1 VLETAISKNKNQK
14 ERKRKVDGAQPRYK
28 HNSNSVYF
36 GSTKDFVAR
45 MDCRF
50 YRFLSDI
57 FSYASWDGKNWIK
70 PSGISNLRNY
80 IEEDFKNVIESNLE
94 IRGELINQK
103 FIFQSEDYYWTK
115 ALEYQKH
122 LENGGEYL
130 TQPNPNIYKTE
141 WIENPNAKPINVL
154 INNETGEFFQVPVE
168 AEQ

>member
-1 VLETAISKNKNQK
+1 MTRQSD
-14 ERKRKVDGAQPRYK
+14 KRKHTPRQYRHFDKADGKAID
-28 HNSNSVYF
+28 F

-45 MDCRF
+45 MDWRF
-50 YRFLSDI
+50 YKFLGDI

-94 IRGELINQK
+94 IRDELINQK
-103 FIFQSEDYYWTK
+103 LIFQSEDYYWNK

-122 LENGGEYL
+122 LENGGEDL
-130 TQPNPNIYKTE
+130 AQPNPNIHKTE
-141 WIENPNAKPINVL
+141 WIEDPDAKPIKVL
-154 INNETGEFFQVPVE
+154 INNETGEAFQVPVE